1 LGIAKNSIFGEA
13 LIFFITDSI
22 KIAILL
28 VAIIFFVSFLRSY
41 LPPEKVKKVLAN
53 RFEFVGNIL
62 ATMIGIVTPFCSCS
76 AVPLFIGFVESG
88 VPLGV
93 TFSYLV
99 SAPMVNEVAAVLLLG
114 LFGWKIALIYVVSG
128 VVIAVVTGVI
138 IGKFKLEGW
147 VEDYVWKIKAGST
160 AVEDT
165 KILAQRI
172 KEARQ
177 YTFNLFKNIYPYVL
191 LGVLLG
197 AFIHG
202 YAPEN
207 FLASLAGKGNIFAVP
222 LAVLLGAFI
231 HGYAPENF
239 LASLAG
245 KGNIFAVPLAVL
257 IGVPLYSN
265 AAGTIPI
272 VKALIEKGL
281 PLGTALAFMMA
292 ITALSLPE
300 MIILRKVLKP
310 KLLSVYIAILTVGV
324 IFTGYL
330 FNWVM

>member
-1 LGIAKNSIFGEA
+1 MDIFYPVKIFSDWLSFSLLGLAKASIFGPA
-13 LIFFITDSI
+13 VNFFVYDSI

-28 VAIIFFVSFLRSY
+28 FVIIFAVSFVRSF
-41 LPPEKVKKVLAN
+41 LPPEKIKKILTN
-53 RFEFVGNIL
+53 RFEIVGNVL
-62 ATMIGIVTPFCSCS
+62 AAIIGIVTPFCSCS

-114 LFGWKIALIYVVSG
+114 LFGWKVALIYIVSG
-128 VVIAVVTGVI
+128 VTIAIITGVLL
-138 IGKFKLEGW
+138 GKMKLEHL
-147 VEDYVWKIKAGST
+147 VEDYVWKIKAEQ
-160 AVEDT
+160 AVELEAKNT
-165 KILAQRI
+165 MARI

-177 YTFNLFKNIYPYVL
+177 YTIDLFKKIFPYVL
-191 LGVLLG
+191 LGVGVG

-207 FLASLAGKGNIFAVP
+207 FLATLAGKGNIFAVP
-222 LAVLLGAFI
+222 I
-231 HGYAPENF
+231 
-239 LASLAG
+239 
-245 KGNIFAVPLAVL
+245 AVL

-272 VKALIEKGL
+272 VKSLIEKGL
-281 PLGTALAFMMA
+281 PLGTALSFMMA
-292 ITALSLPE
+292 VTALSLPE

-310 KLLSVYIAILTVGV
+310 KLLAIYIAILTIGI

-330 FNWVM
+330 FNWII